1 MRIMHLLN
9 FRVQY
14 NGMVHAAI
22 DLACAQADLGHT
34 VAFCSAAGDFSS
46 LLREHSVE
54 VIDLP
59 RPISGRFAAVS
70 LFGVFRAIRAFQP
83 DVVHAHMILAALL
96 AWPATR
102 LLRVP
107 MVTCIQNSF
116 SPYASLMRIGDRV
129 ITGCQ
134 AVADMMVERGV
145 PMKLVRPILNGTIG
159 SARQIHKT
167 NEGSDP
173 PVSPCAIQRPAV
185 ITACGLHPRK
195 GVADLITGYKKAAE
209 TIPDLS
215 LYIFGGGPYEAEYRA
230 LAANKPSGKIFF
242 CGQTPVLRPYLEA
255 ADVFVLASLADPA
268 PLVICEAREAG
279 LAVIGT
285 RVDGIPE
292 LLEYGRAGLLIEP
305 NSPEELGRALVKLFA
320 NAQSLSTW
328 KKNSQIHIDRLS
340 VRRVAEETVDVY
352 RECVS

>member
-22 DLACAQADLGHT
+22 DLACAQVDLGHT
-34 VAFCSAAGDFSS
+34 VAICSAAGDFED
-46 LLREHSVE
+46 LLREHNVL

-59 RPISGRFAAVS
+59 RPIGGGSAAAS
-70 LFGVFRAIRAFQP
+70 LLDVLRAIRAFKP

-96 AWPATR
+96 AWPVTR
-102 LLRVP
+102 LLGVP

-116 SPYASLMRIGDRV
+116 SRYASLMRIGDRV

-145 PMKLVRPILNGTIG
+145 PKQSIRPILNGTIG
-159 SARQIHKT
+159 SARQALKT
-167 NEGSDP
+167 NDVSGS
-173 PVSPCAIQRPAV
+173 CTIQRPAV

-195 GVADLITGYKKAAE
+195 GIADLIAGYKTAAKSV
-209 TIPDLS
+209 PDLN
-215 LYIFGGGPYEAEYRA
+215 LYIFGAGPHEAEYRA
-230 LAANKPSGKIFF
+230 LAAAEPAGRIFF
-242 CGQTPVLRPYLEA
+242 CGQTPVLRPHLEA

-268 PLVICEAREAG
+268 PLVICEAREAR
-279 LAVIGT
+279 LAVVGT

-292 LLEYGRAGLLIEP
+292 LLEYGEAGLLIEP
-305 NSPEELGRALVKLFA
+305 SSPDELGRELVKLFTDVQ
-320 NAQSLSTW
+320 NLSTW
-328 KKNSQIHIDRLS
+328 KKNSQIRIDRLN
-340 VRRVAEETVDVY
+340 VRRVAEQTVDVY